1 MNILHLTEFPPNRR
15 RFLKQG
21 IALGALAGL
30 DPLASIIHGAT
41 TIATG
46 KTVEISSGKVRGT
59 VHDGISA
66 FKGIPYGA
74 PTGGKMRFMAP
85 AKPAS
90 WAGRPRLFHIWASI
104 TAEHELRRGACSSG
118 QRSGGR
124 LRRGLSIS
132 ECLDS

>member
-1 MNILHLTEFPPNRR
+1 MKVEDTMEFPPNRR

-21 IALGALAGL
+21 IALGALAGF
-30 DPLASIIHGAT
+30 DPLASILHGAT

-74 PTGGKMRFMAP
+74 RPVARCALCLPQNRRPGR
-85 AKPAS
+85 AS
-90 WAGRPRLFHIWASI
+90 ATVSHLAINHRK
-104 TAEHELRRGACSSG
+104 T
-118 QRSGGR
+118 
-124 LRRGLSIS
+124 
-132 ECLDS
+132 